1 MMIIGMRVMMMKE
14 EEGEEEEEEEV
25 RDQRSKSKNMS
36 GEYSIVSLLIYNKY
50 DQLITHI

>member
-14 EEGEEEEEEEV
+14 EGGEEEEEEV

-36 GEYSIVSLLIYNKY
+36 DEYSIVSLLIYNKY